1 MRPDPS
7 TPAPVHLF
15 EVGLA
20 SEERFAGM
28 AESAAALAPT
38 AAQLLSPTKQI
49 RIDFRPRERWLAA
62 VGDSCRQL
70 AEAVDA
76 SLREGARCAIL
87 GGECTL
93 VAGSVP
99 GALPVIPDL
108 VLVYFDAHGDFN
120 TLATTPSHF
129 AGGMCLAHVCGHQL
143 APLTW
148 PRVRTIADDRVALVG
163 ARDLDPGEIVNLD
176 RSRVKRIAFDPA
188 HPAAPGLI
196 EFLRGRPAWVH
207 VDIDVVDPSEIPAVS
222 FPVPGGPSLGALR
235 DVLRQ
240 IARVSDVRGVEL
252 CAYDPR
258 KDPGGVLR
266 TALADTLASAFS

>member
-1 MRPDPS
+1 MTPEAS
-7 TPAPVHLF
+7 TPDSVHLL
-15 EVGLA
+15 EAGLA
-20 SEERFAGM
+20 SEQRFAGM
-28 AESAAALAPT
+28 AESAAALAPA
-38 AAQLLSPTKQI
+38 AAQLLSPTRHV
-49 RIDFRPRERWLAA
+49 RIDFQPREPWLTA
-62 VGDSCRQL
+62 VGESCRQL
-70 AEAVDA
+70 AEAIDA

-99 GALPVIPDL
+99 GGLPVIPDL

-148 PRVRTIADDRVALVG
+148 PGARTISDDRVALVG
-163 ARDLDPGEIVNLD
+163 ARDLDPGEIVNLE
-176 RSRVKRIAFDPA
+176 RSRVKRIAFEPA
-188 HPAAPGLI
+188 HPDAPGLV
-196 EFLRGRPAWVH
+196 EFVRGQRAWVH

-235 DVLRQ
+235 DVLCE

-266 TALADTLASAFS
+266 TALADTLASAFG